1 MSFNHTDLT
10 SKNIEDLILECK
22 KNLKEN
28 VKIHLNLTEAKDI
41 NVQNLILLIELSLT
55 TKKEKISIKFNLSE
69 ELKNLFIKS
78 NLEKL
83 FITEMIL

>member
-1 MSFNHTDLT
+1 MSLNHNDLT

-28 VKIHLNLTEAKDI
+28 IKIHLNLTEAKDI
-41 NVQNLILLIELSLT
+41 NVQNLILLIDLSLIA
-55 TKKEKISIKFNLSE
+55 KKENISVKFNLSE
-69 ELKNLFIKS
+69 ELKNLLIKS

-83 FITEMIL
+83 FITE

>member
-10 SKNIEDLILECK
+10 AKNTEDLILECK

-41 NVQNLILLIELSLT
+41 NVQNLILLIDLSLT
-55 TKKEKISIKFNLSE
+55 AKKEKISIKFNLSE

-83 FITEMIL
+83 FITE

>member
-1 MSFNHTDLT
+1 MSFNHNDLT
-10 SKNIEDLILECK
+10 SKSIDELILECK

-28 VKIHLNLTEAKDI
+28 IKIHLNLTEAKDI
-41 NVQNLILLIELSLT
+41 NVQNLILLIDLSIIA
-55 TKKEKISIKFNLSE
+55 KKEKITVKFNLSE

-83 FITEMIL
+83 FITEQ